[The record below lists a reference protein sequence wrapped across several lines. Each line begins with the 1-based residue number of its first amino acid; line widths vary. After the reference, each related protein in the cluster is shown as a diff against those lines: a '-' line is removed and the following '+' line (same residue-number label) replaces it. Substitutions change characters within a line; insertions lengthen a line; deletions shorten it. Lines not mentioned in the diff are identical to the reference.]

1 MSSGQFKDYYE
12 ILGVTKEAG
21 QDEIKK
27 AFRKLARKYHPDVNQ
42 DDKRAEEKFKEIN
55 EAYEVLSDPRKKEE
69 YDRAYELFKSGYS
82 PGFQGFSFDESFF
95 SPFYEDFGSLFD
107 IFGFRTR
114 PSRRPRRGRDI
125 EAAVEINFEDAVK
138 GVTLRVPIN
147 REKICP
153 DCQGSGAKK
162 GTFPKTCPTCSG
174 KGYTMLAQGP
184 FSLTRT
190 CPQCLGEGTVINE
203 YCPKCG
209 GKKKV
214 RELDKVVVKVPA
226 GVDNNARLRIK
237 GQGEAGEPG
246 AEAGD
251 LYLIIKV
258 KPHPYFRREGSDIWL
273 DLPLTFAE
281 AALGATIKVPT
292 LNGEVKLKIPA
303 GTQSGQ
309 VFRLKGKGAP
319 LVNRSGRGDMFVKVE
334 IAVPTSLTAHQKKII
349 RNLEE
354 VSNFNPRKKFEV

>member
-12 ILGVTKEAG
+12 ILGVGKDASPE
-21 QDEIKK
+21 EIKK

-42 DDKRAEEKFKEIN
+42 NDKRAEEKFKEIN

-114 PSRRPRRGRDI
+114 PPRRPRRGRDL
-125 EAAVEINFEDAVK
+125 EAAVEINFEDAVR

-147 REKICP
+147 REKVCP

-162 GTFPKTCPTCSG
+162 GTFPQTCPTCSG
-174 KGYTMLAQGP
+174 RGYTVLAQGP

-190 CPQCLGEGTVINE
+190 CPQCLGEGTVITE
-203 YCPKCG
+203 YCSRCG
-209 GKKKV
+209 GKGKV
-214 RELDKVVVKVPA
+214 REVDKVVVKIPA
-226 GVDNNARLRIK
+226 GVDNGARLRIK

-258 KPHPYFRREGSDIWL
+258 KPHPYFRREGADIWL
-273 DLPLTFAE
+273 DLPLTFSE
-281 AALGATIKVPT
+281 AALGATVEVPT
-292 LNGEVKLKIPA
+292 LNGNVKLKIPA

-334 IAVPTSLTAHQKKII
+334 IAVPTRLTAHQKKLI
-349 RNLEE
+349 RSLEE
-354 VSNFNPRKKFEV
+354 VSDFNPRKKFEV